1 MAVREIVVVA
11 MDARVDVADVVRALS
26 SMTRHSVMVEADAGR
41 SRIPPPGGEVFMGTR
56 FHQER
61 RVARPL
67 VSRCRDCGLC
77 AKVCAAGAISFA
89 PKLVVDIDLC
99 TGCGKCIDAC
109 PREAMTLSVMTDAC
123 VRTSATRYGRSV
135 HADLASDGRTSQ
147 GLVFALRE
155 EGRRQAKMLG
165 ADAIWI
171 EAPRERDELV
181 AVALAG
187 ADAVLAVVPD
197 GADAK
202 EWRAKAREKLRK
214 ADVPLELL
222 VVGKTGADARTMVSS
237 DDAERVFSVASDG
250 VTPNALMK
258 LHAALLS
265 TSVDG
270 GVR

>member
-11 MDARVDVADVVRALS
+11 MDERVDVAGVVRMLS
-26 SMTRHSVMVEADAGR
+26 SMTHHSVMVEADVVA
-41 SRIPPPGGEVFMGTR
+41 SRTPPPGGEITMGTR

-61 RVARPL
+61 RVARPIA
-67 VSRCRDCGLC
+67 SRCRECGRC
-77 AKVCAAGAISFA
+77 VKVCAAGAISFA
-89 PKLVVDIDLC
+89 PKLVVDMDRC

-109 PREAMTLSVMTDAC
+109 PREALTLSVMTDAC

-171 EAPRERDELV
+171 EAPRGRDELV

-187 ADAVLAVVPD
+187 ADAVLVVAPD
-197 GADAK
+197 GAGAK
-202 EWRAKAREKLRK
+202 EWSAGARETLRG
-214 ADVPLELL
+214 AGVPQELL
-222 VVGKTGADARTMVSS
+222 VLDDAGRNLLTMAADESVSRVFRVASS
-237 DDAERVFSVASDG
+237 DLHPDGLAE
-250 VTPNALMK
+250 

-265 TSVDG
+265 PRVAGDA
-270 GVR
+270 R